1 MEGPVTLGKQDST
14 PERVDIIPPD
24 KTGENVFVTE
34 ADTNPPIESYEETTK
49 LPVCVDYFGE
59 KADYGLDNHPMAEE
73 FKAIDKWVKD
83 ELAINHRTPSTGSY
97 RKVFDEL
104 KARLGVPDD
113 STNDLE
119 RIYGFVRAY
128 EDINASLE
136 KKDRNKLKTR
146 LLNIARDKDFDS
158 KTLVQVIAEEY
169 MKSEGLWL

>member
-1 MEGPVTLGKQDST
+1 M
-14 PERVDIIPPD
+14 
-24 KTGENVFVTE
+24 
-34 ADTNPPIESYEETTK
+34 
-49 LPVCVDYFGE
+49 
-59 KADYGLDNHPMAEE
+59 
-73 FKAIDKWVKD
+73 
-83 ELAINHRTPSTGSY
+83 AINHRTPSTGSY
-97 RKVFDEL
+97 RKVLDEL